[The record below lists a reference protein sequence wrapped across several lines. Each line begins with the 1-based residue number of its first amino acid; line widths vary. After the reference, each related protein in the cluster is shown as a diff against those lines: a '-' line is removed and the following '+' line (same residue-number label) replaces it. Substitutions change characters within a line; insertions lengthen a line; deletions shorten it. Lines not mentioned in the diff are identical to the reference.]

1 MTARR
6 QSSWVGGAGVAV
18 AAILWIASRVCQ
30 CGGEYSN
37 REPSPPCPT
46 SKLSTLSSED
56 FATRLNQQKDFVEN
70 DLTAKPDFSHLRLTA
85 DQVRQMQKLQLDA
98 EKGNQQPPMSRA
110 NLAFSALESLDLSGL
125 NFRNADLTCAS
136 LARANRKGAS
146 FEDADPRW
154 RNTPRSC
161 QRRRASFRRAHM
173 SGADFSRSRLKVSH
187 FDGAKSLNGA
197 SFALADVTDAT
208 FAAADL
214 TRAGWSPISNPVVAT
229 IANAK
234 GLELLVPVPLE
245 EHEEPSRSRGLGL
258 LCMALRTQGEDEAK
272 KRSHQSL

>member
-6 QSSWVGGAGVAV
+6 QVLWVGGAGVAV

-136 LARANRKGAS
+136 LARANLKGAS
-146 FEDADPRW
+146 FEDATLDGAR
-154 RNTPRSC
+154 TPRSC
-161 QRRRASFRRAHM
+161 QRRRREFPQGSHVGRR
-173 SGADFSRSRLKVSH
+173 F
-187 FDGAKSLNGA
+187 
-197 SFALADVTDAT
+197 FAIEAE
-208 FAAADL
+208 
-214 TRAGWSPISNPVVAT
+214 R
-229 IANAK
+229 
-234 GLELLVPVPLE
+234 VPF
-245 EHEEPSRSRGLGL
+245 
-258 LCMALRTQGEDEAK
+258 
-272 KRSHQSL
+272 